1 MTAKILLASPV
12 KQKERILAEFLESV
26 ENLDTQ
32 DCQLEFAFIDDGN
45 SHDLLTRFAGRNK
58 ATRLFRPGKDCMD
71 LSFSKAKEDPPFP
84 AAERGSTLPAPKRD
98 STPPAAEPDSA
109 PHATERD
116 RTGDRPSP
124 PEDDRYLCDEE
135 THHWRRDL
143 IRKVAHY
150 KDFLIDLAVR
160 EAYDHLFLVD
170 SDLYLHPQT
179 LRHLV
184 SLGKNIVSEV
194 FWTRWQPDM
203 PPLPQVW
210 VSDEYTLYKSTPGEG
225 VLSQEEITRRTGRFI
240 SLLSRPGTYKVGG
253 LGACTLISRE
263 ALSRGVS
270 FRQIYNLSFLGEDRH
285 FCVRA
290 AALGLELYADTHF
303 PPFHFYRESDGPDLL
318 QYKERLIKHGES
330 EPAEEIGKEKDTKG
344 QPAEKKPCGELPS
357 KAPGSAAPERP
368 RLTLAMLVR
377 NEADRYLSQVLR
389 QASQYINSA
398 VILDDASED
407 CSAEICRRELADL
420 PLTLVSN
427 PEPGFQNEINLRK
440 QLWNLACETSPEW
453 ILILDADE
461 IFEEKAA
468 ASLRG
473 LLTDPEAFFFAFRL
487 YDMWAEGFY
496 REDTYW
502 NAHHTYRPFL
512 VRYQAGLS
520 YQWRETPQHC
530 GRFPLTVLEF
540 PGKRSDLR
548 VKHLGWQRP
557 SDRLRKYER
566 YKKLDPLAAHGVAGQ
581 YESILDPKPHLLPW
595 HG

>member
-1 MTAKILLASPV
+1 MTAKILLAGPV
-12 KQKERILAEFLESV
+12 KQKERILAEFLESL
-26 ENLDTQ
+26 ENLDIRA
-32 DCQLEFAFIDDGN
+32 CQLEFAFIDDDN
-45 SHDLLTRFAGRNK
+45 SHDLLTRFAGRNRG
-58 ATRLFRPGKDCMD
+58 TRIFRPGRDFPNPT
-71 LSFSKAKEDPPFP
+71 FSAQERDSTLPAEAPDSALP
-84 AAERGSTLPAPKRD
+84 AAERDT
-98 STPPAAEPDSA
+98 
-109 PHATERD
+109 
-116 RTGDRPSP
+116 TGHPSP
-124 PEDDRYLCDEE
+124 PGDDRYVCDRE
-135 THHWRRDL
+135 THHWCPGL
-143 IRKVAHY
+143 ILKVAHY
-150 KDFLIDLAVR
+150 KDFLIELALK

-184 SLGKNIVSEV
+184 SLGTDIVSEV
-194 FWTRWQPDM
+194 FWTRWRPDM
-203 PPLPQVW
+203 PLLPQVW
-210 VSDEYTLYKSTPGEG
+210 LSDEYTLYESAPSEG
-225 VLSQEEITRRTGRFI
+225 VLSEEEIALRARRFL
-240 SLLSRPGTYKVGG
+240 SLLSRPGTYRVGG

-270 FRQIYNLSFLGEDRH
+270 FRRIYNLSFLGEDRH

-318 QYKERLIKHGES
+318 KYKEQLAKHKQNELVQIKPNIEPSVTEAPSGEFRRS
-330 EPAEEIGKEKDTKG
+330 CLFQKDTSR
-344 QPAEKKPCGELPS
+344 QRMES
-357 KAPGSAAPERP
+357 TTTSNAPGPVPPERP
-368 RLTLAMLVR
+368 RITLGMLVR
-377 NEADRYLSQVLR
+377 DEADRYLRQVLR
-389 QASQYINSA
+389 QARQYIDAA

-407 CSAEICRRELADL
+407 RSVEICRQELADL

-427 PEPGFQNEINLRK
+427 PEPGFENEINLRK
-440 QLWNLACETSPEW
+440 QLWTLACETSPGW

-512 VRYQAGLS
+512 VRHQAGLS

-530 GRFPLTVLEF
+530 GRFPQTVLEF

-548 VKHLGWQRP
+548 VKHLGWQSAP
-557 SDRLRKYER
+557 DRLRKYER

-595 HG
+595 RD